1 MSSPYMNDQTCRA
14 QNPALRHELSFE
26 MGQMHSD
33 TALHFGATD
42 DDTGTP
48 KPVLPQKFYSKAP
61 PRFTCVQNFG
71 ADDDDVGGSKPAR
84 EGKSIAAL
92 LRRQRERAVLPR
104 EGKSISKVA

>member
-1 MSSPYMNDQTCRA
+1 MCVALAMSPPYINAQTCRA

-33 TALHFGATD
+33 TALHYGATD
-42 DDTGTP
+42 DMGTP

-71 ADDDDVGGSKPAR
+71 ANDDDVGGSEPVLPRK
-84 EGKSIAAL
+84 GKSI
-92 LRRQRERAVLPR
+92 
-104 EGKSISKVA
+104 GGWHKN